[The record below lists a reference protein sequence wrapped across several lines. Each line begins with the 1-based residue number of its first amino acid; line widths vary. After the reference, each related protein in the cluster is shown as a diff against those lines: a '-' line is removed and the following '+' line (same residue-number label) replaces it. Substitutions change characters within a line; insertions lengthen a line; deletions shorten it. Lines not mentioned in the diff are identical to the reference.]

1 MRKYLLPGLMTA
13 ISISLSA
20 SLLVGAQTTQPSS
33 SETTTTTTTS
43 SYQSTSV
50 QPLATPAMIENQSL
64 SSSGEVVVGPE
75 ASSTVMPRLTVGM
88 GTTSIDVVNTT
99 PKPVMFSSPVL
110 NLSYEIPANAQ
121 RTIQIDRA
129 QTASLT
135 PGQEVAYY
143 INDSQ
148 GNVIAS
154 SSFVNHQEVASLI
167 NTNTEFAYEGKSEPT
182 AYTRSSGSTSR
193 RSTVRGYW

>member
-33 SETTTTTTTS
+33 TTTTTS

-64 SSSGEVVVGPE
+64 SSSGEVVLGPD
-75 ASSTVMPRLTVGM
+75 ASSTVMPRLTIGM

>member
-1 MRKYLLPGLMTA
+1 MRQYLLPSLMAA
-13 ISISLSA
+13 ISITVSTSVAVSA
-20 SLLVGAQTTQPSS
+20 QMAQPSS
-33 SETTTTTTTS
+33 SQTTTTTTTS
-43 SYQSTSV
+43 SVQSTTV
-50 QPLATPAMIENQSL
+50 QSLATPAMIGNQSL
-64 SSSGEVVVGPE
+64 SSSGEVIVGADS
-75 ASSTVMPRLTVGM
+75 ASSMLPRLTIGM
-88 GTTSIDVVNTT
+88 GTSSINVVNPT
-99 PKPVMFSSPVL
+99 PKPVTFSSPVL
-110 NLSYEIPANAQ
+110 NLSYEIPANSQ

-154 SSFVNHQEVASLI
+154 SSFSNHQEVASLI
-167 NTNTEFAYEGKSEPT
+167 NINTEFAYEGKSEPT
-182 AYTRSSGSTSR
+182 AYSRSSGSSR